1 MFSKESAC
9 LIFLF
14 CLPLISG
21 TSIVR
26 EEIECV
32 EKCDRDG
39 WKCSLQDVNALNE
52 QLQTALGSIKIPY
65 KDQYPPKPKDG
76 EPKKQMGFGIT
87 IKYQVASL
95 DASVTSKVN
104 DSILLQWNREGNKI
118 KSGSIC
124 MTDVD
129 AKFSVEFGVA
139 IDLFTELTLFRGTIS
154 MKVEDFSALLEMS
167 SKDDKLIKD
176 KCKTNPP
183 VLEIKAKNYA
193 RKLPPF
199 LRAMMKNLGGMG
211 SSLFGDA
218 FGGMIPNIPS
228 DLMEPMVSLLTGD
241 KATPINV
248 CKIIDTVFNMFDNES
263 LDGVASFFEQQ
274 VNTLLD
280 DLEEEND
287 ANSLFIE

>member
-1 MFSKESAC
+1 MFSTKSAC

-21 TSIVR
+21 TSIVQAKK
-26 EEIECV
+26 EIECV
-32 EKCDRDG
+32 EKCNKDG
-39 WKCSLQDVNALNE
+39 WKCSRQDVNELNK
-52 QLQTALGSIKIPY
+52 QLQTAMKSIKIPFQ
-65 KDQYPPKPKDG
+65 DQYPKTKA
-76 EPKKQMGFGIT
+76 MISV
-87 IKYQVASL
+87 KYQVASL
-95 DASVTSKVN
+95 EASVTSKEN
-104 DSILLQWNREGNKI
+104 DSILLQWNREGKKI

-124 MTDVD
+124 MTGVD
-129 AKFSVEFGVA
+129 AQVSVEFGVA
-139 IDLFTELTLFRGTIS
+139 VEIFTVLPIFRGTIS

-167 SKDDKLIKD
+167 SEDDKLVKD
-176 KCKTNPP
+176 KCKTIPP
-183 VLEIKAKNYA
+183 VLEIKAKNTA
-193 RKLPPF
+193 RMLPPF
-199 LRAMMKNLGGMG
+199 LRAMMKNMGGMG